1 MNIKPNGG
9 LKEQKVNKGTNHE
22 QFENK
27 PGIVL
32 QKCHCQAKTAWIG
45 NKVWGN
51 GNGGGT
57 NGEECGKDVTVGEES
72 DTSRPLGIDG
82 ISPCGTVSLQI

>member
-1 MNIKPNGG
+1 MNIKPDGG
-9 LKEQKVNKGTNHE
+9 LKEQKVNKGTKGE
-22 QFENK
+22 QFGNK

-51 GNGGGT
+51 GNGEGT
-57 NGEECGKDVTVGEES
+57 NGEECGKDVTVGEKS
-72 DTSRPLGIDG
+72 DTSRPLGIDV
-82 ISPCGTVSLQI
+82 ISPGGTVSLQI

>member
-9 LKEQKVNKGTNHE
+9 PKEQKVNKGTNHE

-32 QKCHCQAKTAWIG
+32 QKCHCQAKTARIG
-45 NKVWGN
+45 KKVWKN
-51 GNGGGT
+51 GNGGRT
-57 NGEECGKDVTVGEES
+57 KGEECGKDVTVGEES
-72 DTSRPLGIDG
+72 DTSRPFGIDA
-82 ISPCGTVSLQI
+82 ISPGGTVSLQI